1 MRCGAWRLVALLAAC
16 SRVAAF
22 DVEGGA
28 LGRPPL
34 PRQGAGVASR
44 GPQQQQQLGVR
55 GIGGSVEAA
64 TAKISGWYR
73 AYQSFVAA
81 AAKVS
86 QLISFCCGVWLVMS
100 TPLTMLGAAFSVK
113 ITETA
118 MVLLL
123 GVYGLLM
130 LGVEVPVGALQTMLR
145 QYFFFVY
152 TRPGRAAFVLNVAL
166 MAWSLTTVGFIT
178 KVLMTFNAILTFY
191 ILNSQDRRFA
201 QVDAE
206 AKAALQQAAEEMR
219 GQASDALSFTK
230 MFSGFGGFGGGGGSR
245 SRTSAPVGGAGGAPG
260 PAVSFDS
267 RPDEPASSGQTGW
280 PSGGG
285 GGGA

>member
-166 MAWSLTTVGFIT
+166 MAWSLTTVRPVAPGHE
-178 KVLMTFNAILTFY
+178 
-191 ILNSQDRRFA
+191 RR
-201 QVDAE
+201 
-206 AKAALQQAAEEMR
+206 
-219 GQASDALSFTK
+219 GASPAWPACSIACPSTHPTTPPPPTL
-230 MFSGFGGFGGGGGSR
+230 
-245 SRTSAPVGGAGGAPG
+245 AGGLHHQGADDLQRDPDLLYPQLAG
-260 PAVSFDS
+260 PPLRA
-267 RPDEPASSGQTGW
+267 
-280 PSGGG
+280 GGR
-285 GGGA
+285 